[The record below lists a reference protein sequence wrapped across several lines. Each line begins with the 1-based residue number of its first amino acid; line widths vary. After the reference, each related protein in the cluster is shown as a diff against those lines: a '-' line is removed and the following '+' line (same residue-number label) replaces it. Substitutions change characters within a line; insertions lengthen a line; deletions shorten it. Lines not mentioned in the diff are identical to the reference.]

1 MSDVFQRTCNACGL
15 YNEFAAKRNFG
26 DYNPLCKGCNAP
38 LIERVSVP
46 WTEMATQ
53 GGLALAHIPNRGLG
67 VAARVDIPEGQLI
80 ERCPVLVLEHMSEE
94 MKTTM
99 LLPYAESKNGML
111 FNHMTFP
118 WITDTVRCIVLGYG
132 MLYNHESSEFSN
144 IRSEPYIDPNTHRRF
159 IDIYTKKA
167 VKAGEELCSTYATEG
182 RVWFQPKPGL
192 PLPKEEKE

>member
-1 MSDVFQRTCNACGL
+1 MSDVFKRTCQKCGL
-15 YNEFAAKRNFG
+15 YNEITAKRNFG
-26 DYNPLCKGCNAP
+26 DYNPLCRGCNSP
-38 LIERVSVP
+38 LLERESVP
-46 WTEMATQ
+46 WTAMATQ
-53 GGLALAHIPNRGLG
+53 GGLALAHIPDRGLG

-80 ERCPVLVLEHMSEE
+80 ERCPVLVLERMSEE

-118 WITDTVRCIVLGYG
+118 WIRDEVRCIVLGYG
-132 MLYNHESSEFSN
+132 MLYNHESAEFSN
-144 IRSEPYIDPNTHRRF
+144 IRSEPYIDPDTNRRF

-167 VKAGEELCSTYATEG
+167 VKAGEELCSTYADEG

-192 PLPKEEKE
+192 RRPTEEG